1 MIENENLK
9 TYTRD
14 YVYKKSLEYFK
25 GDELAANVWINKYCL
40 KDSEGNL
47 YETNP
52 NDMFI
57 RLAKEVHRIESQ
69 YPNSL
74 SYDKCLDL
82 LKDFKYLVFGGSGNA
97 GIGNDFQVT
106 SLSNCFVVGNSKDS
120 DSYGG
125 ILKIDQEMVQLAK
138 RRGGI
143 GGDLSFIRPKGSAVK
158 NSALTS
164 TGIVPFMERYSN
176 TTREVAQDG
185 RRKLLRHY
193 MVTYN

>member
-1 MIENENLK
+1 MIENQNLK

-52 NDMFI
+52 NDMFV
-57 RLAKEVHRIESQ
+57 RLAKEVHRIESR

-74 SYDKCLDL
+74 SYNQCFDL
-82 LKDFKYLVFGGSGNA
+82 LKDFKYLIFGGSGNA

-106 SLSNCFVVGNSKDS
+106 SLSNCFVVGNENHS

-125 ILKIDQEMVQLAK
+125 ILKVDQEIVQLLK
-138 RRGGI
+138 RRSGCGTDI
-143 GGDLSFIRPKGSAVK
+143 SDVRPRNSPVK

-185 RRKLLRHY
+185 RRK
-193 MVTYN
+193 N